1 MESIYLNYKEFFCSI
16 NSIYQSHGIIGA
28 AGSRMTEIAWKCVSD
43 SNEIKV
49 SYESHYTL
57 NT

>member
-1 MESIYLNYKEFFCSI
+1 MESIYLNCKEFFRSI

-28 AGSRMTEIAWKCVSD
+28 AGSRINEIAWKCVSD

-49 SYESHYTL
+49 SNESHYML